1 MLDIADD
8 NSRLHRS
15 SRRKRFILSTISI
28 VAGAV
33 LVPLSI
39 VWIIHPLEM
48 GLPISLACFSI
59 LAAIQIAVIRERH
72 TIEIETRGIE
82 ANFREFLRASLPDML
97 FYDLLLLSVSAFV
110 LLMVNLRENIFFL
123 LVAGNAIIILADA
136 LLVVWPG
143 SPLPRG
149 EFRQIS
155 PEAYPQVSSVLERSG
170 IQIHSIGF
178 LQFSKLKIIN
188 AYQWGAKK
196 AVIAISDYLEEI
208 LTDDELAAIVA
219 HELGHIKYRHFTK
232 LVIAMSVSPL
242 VLINFYFF
250 YSLFNVSQYLDGF
263 LQALLLIALGF
274 LALGVPILVLPWI
287 RRRWEAQA
295 DLYAARLAGAE
306 VFASA
311 LKKLVDNEVFCWK
324 GDRRIESL
332 LRQPS
337 IQKREDIVT

>member
-1 MLDIADD
+1 M
-8 NSRLHRS
+8 S
-15 SRRKRFILSTISI
+15 
-28 VAGAV
+28 
-33 LVPLSI
+33 
-39 VWIIHPLEM
+39 
-48 GLPISLACFSI
+48 ISLACFSI

-82 ANFREFLRASLPDML
+82 ANFREFLRASLPHML
-97 FYDLLLLSVSAFV
+97 FYDLLFLSVSAFV
-110 LLMVNLRENIFFL
+110 LLIENLRENIFLL

-149 EFRQIS
+149 KFRQIS

-178 LQFSKLKIIN
+178 LPFSKLKIIN
-188 AYQWGAKK
+188 AYQWGAKKK

-232 LVIAMSVSPL
+232 LVIALSVSPL
-242 VLINFYFF
+242 VIINFYFF
-250 YSLFNVSQYLDGF
+250 YSLFNVSQYLDEF
-263 LQALLLIALGF
+263 LQALLLVALGF

-311 LKKLVDNEVFCWK
+311 LKKLVDNEVVCWK
-324 GDRRIESL
+324 VDRRIEYL
-332 LRQPS
+332 LSHPS
-337 IQKREDIVT
+337 IQKRVDIVTSVGAGSG